1 MQYKYLVIFTTDDK
15 TKVEI
20 KFKTFKE
27 MQDRFKLDLHTL
39 QNINGVC
46 EGRIQKKF
54 IHHKNKDIYDRL
66 KIYNIKPDLNVNINF
81 VN

>member
-1 MQYKYLVIFTTDDK
+1 MQHKYLVIFTTDENKD
-15 TKVEI
+15 VEL

-27 MQDRFKLDLHTL
+27 MQEQFKLDLHTL

-54 IHHKNKDIYDRL
+54 IHHKNKDIYNRI
-66 KIYNIKPDLNVNINF
+66 KIYNIKPNFNIIK
-81 VN
+81 

>member
-1 MQYKYLVIFTTDDK
+1 MQHKYLVIFTTDENKD
-15 TKVEI
+15 VEL

-27 MQDRFKLDLHTL
+27 MQEQFKLDLHTL

-54 IHHKNKDIYDRL
+54 IHHKNKDIYNRI
-66 KIYNIKPDLNVNINF
+66 KIYNIKPNF
-81 VN
+81 DIIK